1 MDNKNIVKG
10 LKKLRDAIG
19 DFIDNMNIDDA
30 EKNIKGKKPPKPGS
44 EDDEEED
51 KEDD

>member
-19 DFIDNMNIDDA
+19 DFIDNINIDDA

-44 EDDEEED
+44 EDDDEED

>member
-1 MDNKNIVKG
+1 MDNKNIAEG

-19 DFIDNMNIDDA
+19 DFIDNMIINDA
-30 EKNIKGKKPPKPGS
+30 EKNVKGKKPPKPGS
-44 EDDEEED
+44 DDDEEED